1 MALKGPRNAGAR
13 GLSFHSAGAGHRH
26 PLAHMM
32 RAGFSRRRIE
42 RVRVKLF
49 SKALL
54 ARTGSVL
61 AAAGLVGLALT
72 PATLP
77 AQTVAVPTAENPF
90 GLPEDITL
98 FGKADP
104 DKRTATAIVNGY
116 VITGTDIDQR
126 VALVT
131 AASEAP
137 IPEEE
142 MLRLRVQVLRNL
154 IDETLKIQAAEAAEL
169 AVKREE
175 VEQTYQQLA
184 GQNFGGDTKKMD
196 AYLASIG
203 SSSASLKRQIEGEV
217 AWENLLRR
225 NIMPFVNVSAEEVN
239 DVLKRMNE
247 AKGTDEYRVGEIFL
261 SATTENRATVLKNAQ
276 AIMQQLQQ
284 GGSFVAYARQ
294 YSEASSA
301 VVGGDLGWLRLGQ
314 LPPQLAASLRNMQAG
329 QLQGPIEIPGGFS
342 IVYLINKRQVL
353 MADPSEAMLSLKQ
366 ISIDFPAGV
375 TQEKAEAR
383 VAEFNTYLQSLR
395 GCADVEAG
403 AAKIGAQVVSND
415 QIKAANLPEQLRA
428 IILNLQIGQ
437 ATPPFGGIQE
447 GVRVLMLC
455 GRDDPK
461 DAGAPTFAAVMDQ
474 IEQERVNKRAQR
486 FLRDLRNDAY
496 IEYN

>member
-1 MALKGPRNAGAR
+1 
-13 GLSFHSAGAGHRH
+13 
-26 PLAHMM
+26 
-32 RAGFSRRRIE
+32 
-42 RVRVKLF
+42 VTVKLF
-49 SKALL
+49 SKALF
-54 ARTGSVL
+54 ARTGTAL
-61 AAAGLVGLALT
+61 AAVGMIGLALV
-72 PATLP
+72 PAAAP
-77 AQTVAVPTAENPF
+77 AQTVAVPTADNPF

-104 DKRTATAIVNGY
+104 DRRTATAIVNGF

-126 VALVT
+126 LALVT
-131 AASEAP
+131 ASSEGP
-137 IPEEE
+137 IPPEE

-175 VEQTYQQLA
+175 VEQTYAQLA
-184 GQNFGGDTKKMD
+184 GQNFAGETKKMD
-196 AYLASIG
+196 TYLASIG
-203 SSSASLKRQIEGEV
+203 SSANSLKRQIEGEV

-239 DVLKRMNE
+239 ESLKRMNE
-247 AKGTDEYRVGEIFL
+247 AKGTDEFRLGEIFL
-261 SATTENRATVLKNAQ
+261 SATTENRAAVLANAQ

-284 GGSFVAYARQ
+284 GGSFTAYARQ
-294 YSEASSA
+294 YSEATTA
-301 VVGGDLGWLRLGQ
+301 VVGGDLGWVRLGQ
-314 LPPQLAASLRNMQAG
+314 LPTQLAAAARSMQGG

-342 IVYLINKRQVL
+342 ILYLINKRQVL
-353 MADPSEAMLSLKQ
+353 MADPNEALLSLKQ
-366 ISIDFPAGV
+366 ISISFAPGLSQ
-375 TQEKAEAR
+375 TQAEAR
-383 VAEFNTYLQSLR
+383 VKEFGDFIEGVR
-395 GCADVEAG
+395 GCADVDAG
-403 AAKIGAQVVSND
+403 AAGIGADVVSND
-415 QIKAANLPEQLRA
+415 QIKAANLPEQLRG
-428 IILNLQIGQ
+428 IILSLQIGQ

-461 DAGAPTFAAVMDQ
+461 DEGAPTFAAVMDQ